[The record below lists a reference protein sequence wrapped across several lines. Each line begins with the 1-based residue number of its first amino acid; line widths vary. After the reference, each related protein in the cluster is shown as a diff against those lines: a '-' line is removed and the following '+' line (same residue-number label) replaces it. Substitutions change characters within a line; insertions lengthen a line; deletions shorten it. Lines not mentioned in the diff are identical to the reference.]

1 MAAIP
6 DGVRAKLEQKTFWHL
21 ATINEDGSA
30 TSTPVWVDVDGG
42 HLIVNTAIGR
52 LKERN
57 VRRDSRVALSM
68 TDFENPYDWAEIR
81 GRVVE
86 FVEGEP
92 AEASIDT
99 LARKYIGSDY
109 PYRQPGE
116 RRVIMRIEPT
126 RVVQPPQ

>member
-6 DGVRAKLEQKTFWHL
+6 EGVREKLEQKTFWHL

-30 TSTPVWVDVDGG
+30 TSTPVWVDVEDGQV
-42 HLIVNTAIGR
+42 IVNTAIGR

-57 VRRDSRVALSM
+57 VRRDPRVALSM

-86 FVEGEP
+86 LVEGEP
-92 AEASIDT
+92 AEATIDA

-116 RRVIMRIEPT
+116 RRVTMRIEPT
-126 RVVQPPQ
+126 RVLQP

>member
-1 MAAIP
+1 MTAIP
-6 DGVRAKLEQKTFWHL
+6 EGVRAKLEQKTFWHL

-30 TSTPVWVDVDGG
+30 TSTPVWVDVDRGQV
-42 HLIVNTAIGR
+42 IVNTAIGR

-57 VRRDSRVALSM
+57 VRRDPRVALSM

-92 AEASIDT
+92 VEATIDA
-99 LARKYIGSDY
+99 LAKKYIDQDRY
-109 PYRQPGE
+109 PFRQPGE
-116 RRVIMRIEPT
+116 RRVTMRIEPT
-126 RVVQPPQ
+126 RVLQP

>member
-30 TSTPVWVDVDGG
+30 TSTPVWVDVDRGQV
-42 HLIVNTAIGR
+42 IVNTAIGR

-57 VRRDSRVALSM
+57 VRRDPRVALSM

-92 AEASIDT
+92 AEATIDA
-99 LARKYIGSDY
+99 LAKKYIDQDRY
-109 PYRQPGE
+109 PFRQPGE
-116 RRVIMRIEPT
+116 RRVTMRIEPT
-126 RVVQPPQ
+126 RVLQP

>member
-6 DGVRAKLEQKTFWHL
+6 EGVRAKLEQKTFWHL

-30 TSTPVWVDVDGG
+30 TSTPVWVDVDRGQV
-42 HLIVNTAIGR
+42 IVNTAIGR

-57 VRRDSRVALSM
+57 VRRDPRVALSM

-92 AEASIDT
+92 AEATIDA
-99 LARKYIGSDY
+99 LAKKYIDQDRY
-109 PYRQPGE
+109 PFRQPGE
-116 RRVIMRIEPT
+116 RRVTMRIEPT
-126 RVVQPPQ
+126 RVLQP

>member
-6 DGVRAKLEQKTFWHL
+6 DTVRSKLEQKTFWHL

-30 TSTPVWVDVDGG
+30 TTTPVWVDVDGG
-42 HLIVNTAIGR
+42 GVIVNTAIGR

-57 VRRDSRVALSM
+57 VRRDPRVALSM
-68 TDFENPYDWAEIR
+68 TDFENPYDWVEIR

-86 FVEGEP
+86 LVEGEP
-92 AEASIDT
+92 AEASIDA

-126 RVVQPPQ
+126 RVVEPPH